1 MHTDTIY
8 IYIYIYIYILTG
20 LEQVWF
26 RLKTSLNEYSEAA
39 ESPPMLGEMMKTIRD
54 EIEKRWK
61 KCIFTLT
68 SLKTLF

>member
-8 IYIYIYIYILTG
+8 IYIHIYILTG

-39 ESPPMLGEMMKTIRD
+39 ESPPMLGEMMKQL
-54 EIEKRWK
+54 EMK
-61 KCIFTLT
+61 
-68 SLKTLF
+68 